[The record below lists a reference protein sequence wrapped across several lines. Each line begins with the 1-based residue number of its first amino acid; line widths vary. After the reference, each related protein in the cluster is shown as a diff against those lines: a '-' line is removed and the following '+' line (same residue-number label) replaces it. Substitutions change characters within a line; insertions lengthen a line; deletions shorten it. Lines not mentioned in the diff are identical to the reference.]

1 MAASPVPIPLTALE
15 HSLMRVTAP
24 LSFAALAAAG
34 LLLAGCAAPAPI
46 ESEAPV
52 EPTADGAFTLYS
64 GRDEEL
70 VQPLIDQFE
79 AETGIKVEVRY
90 GNTAELGAL
99 LLEEGD
105 ASPADVF
112 LSQDAGALGALSLAG
127 LFTTLPDDITAAI
140 PAGFTSTD
148 GTWVGVT
155 GRARVVVYD
164 GEKLTEDDLP
174 DTIDGYVTDEWNGRL
189 GVAPSNA
196 SFQSFVTALRVL
208 EGDDAAT
215 EWVTALAG
223 NSPQIFEGNSAILS
237 AVDEG
242 VVEVGLINHYYWYG
256 AAAEVGAENMR
267 AQIKFL
273 TSGDAGS
280 IVNVSGAGILNGS
293 ATDGD
298 ALEFVR
304 YLVSEAAQTYFVE
317 QTFEYPLLPGVAA
330 PEGLPSL
337 DSLVNPELDLSD
349 LDDLATTQRLLAD
362 AGLI

>member
-1 MAASPVPIPLTALE
+1 
-15 HSLMRVTAP
+15 MRVTAP
-24 LSFAALAAAG
+24 LSLTALAATG
-34 LLLAGCAAPAPI
+34 LLLAGCAAPAPT

-52 EPTADGAFTLYS
+52 EPTSDGSFTLYS

-70 VQPLIDQFE
+70 VQPLIDQFTQ
-79 AETGIKVEVRY
+79 ETGIDVEVRY

-112 LSQDAGALGALSLAG
+112 LSQDAGALGALSQAD
-127 LFTTLPDDITAAI
+127 LFSTLPTDITDAI

-164 GEKLTEDDLP
+164 GERYSADELP
-174 DTIDGYVTDEWNGRL
+174 DTVDEYVTEEWAGRL
-189 GVAPSNA
+189 GVAPTNA

-208 EGDDAAT
+208 EGEDAAAT
-215 EWVTALAG
+215 WVESLAG
-223 NSPQIFEGNSAILS
+223 NSPQIFEGNSAILT
-237 AVDEG
+237 AVDQG
-242 VVEVGLINHYYWYG
+242 VLDAGLINHYYWFG
-256 AAAEVGAENMR
+256 AAAEAGAENMR
-267 AQIKFL
+267 AQITFL
-273 TSGDAGS
+273 TAGDAGS
-280 IVNVSGAGILNGS
+280 IVNVSGAGILNG
-293 ATDGD
+293 AETDAD

-304 YLVSEAAQTYFVE
+304 FLVSEAAQTYFVE
-317 QTFEYPLLPGVAA
+317 QTFEYPLLPGIDA

-337 DSLVNPELDLSD
+337 ESLINPELDLSD
-349 LDDLATTQRLLAD
+349 LDDLATTQQLLAD

>member
-1 MAASPVPIPLTALE
+1 
-15 HSLMRVTAP
+15 MRVTAP
-24 LSFAALAAAG
+24 RSFAAARPFTAALSFTALAATG
-34 LLLAGCAAPAPI
+34 LLLAGCAAPAAT
-46 ESEAPV
+46 ESTAPT
-52 EPTADGAFTLYS
+52 EPTADGTFTLYS
-64 GRDEEL
+64 GRDEAL

-79 AETGIKVEVRY
+79 AETGISVEVRY

-99 LLEEGD
+99 LIEEGD

-127 LFTTLPDDITAAI
+127 LFTTLPTDVTDVI

-164 GEKLTEDDLP
+164 GERFTGEDLP
-174 DTIDGYVTDEWNGRL
+174 DTIDEYVTDEWAGRL
-189 GVAPSNA
+189 GVAPGNA

-208 EGDDAAT
+208 DGEDAAT
-215 EWVTALAG
+215 TWVEALAD
-223 NSPQIFEGNSAILS
+223 NSPQIFEGNSAILT

-242 VVEVGLINHYYWYG
+242 VVDAGLINHYYWYA
-256 AAAEVGAENMR
+256 AAAEAGPENMR

-273 TSGDAGS
+273 TAGDAGS
-280 IVNVSGAGILNGS
+280 IVNVTGAGILNGS
-293 ATDGD
+293 ATDAD

-304 YLVSEAAQTYFVE
+304 YLVSEAGQTYFVE
-317 QTFEYPLLPGVAA
+317 KTFEYPLLPGLAA
-330 PEGLPSL
+330 PAGLPSL
-337 DSLVNPELDLSD
+337 DSLINPELDLSD
-349 LDDLATTQRLLAD
+349 LDDLAATQRLLAD

>member
-1 MAASPVPIPLTALE
+1 
-15 HSLMRVTAP
+15 MRAAP
-24 LSFAALAAAG
+24 LSFTALAAVG
-34 LLLAGCAAPAPI
+34 LLLAGCAAPAP
-46 ESEAPV
+46 SETATPAEPV
-52 EPTADGAFTLYS
+52 ADGQFTLYS

-70 VQPLIDQFE
+70 VQPLIDQFT
-79 AETGIKVEVRY
+79 AETGIEVEVRY

-112 LSQDAGALGALSLAG
+112 LSQDAGALGALSRAG
-127 LFTTLPDDITAAI
+127 LFTTLPDDITEAV

-148 GTWVGVT
+148 GSWVGIT

-164 GEKLTEDDLP
+164 GEQLSADELP

-189 GVAPSNA
+189 AVAPSNA

-208 EGDDAAT
+208 EGEDAAA
-215 EWVTALAG
+215 EWVQALAG
-223 NSPQIFEGNSAILS
+223 NSPQIFEGNSQILT
-237 AVDEG
+237 AVDQG
-242 VVEVGLINHYYWYG
+242 AVEAGLINHYYWFR
-256 AAAEVGAENMR
+256 AASEVGADTMR
-267 AQIKFL
+267 AQLKYL
-273 TSGDAGS
+273 TAGDAGS
-280 IVNVSGAGILNGS
+280 IVNVTGAGIL
-293 ATDGD
+293 AAAETDAD

-317 QTFEYPLLPGVAA
+317 QTFEYPLVPGIAA

-337 DSLVNPELDLSD
+337 ESLLNAQLDLSD
-349 LDDLATTQRLLAD
+349 LDDLATTQQLLAD

>member
-1 MAASPVPIPLTALE
+1 
-15 HSLMRVTAP
+15 MRVTAP
-24 LSFAALAAAG
+24 LSFTALAATG
-34 LLLAGCAAPAPI
+34 LLLAGCAAPAPV
-46 ESEAPV
+46 ETPTPV
-52 EPTADGAFTLYS
+52 EPTADGTFTLYS

-79 AETGIKVEVRY
+79 AETGIEVEVRY

-127 LFTTLPDDITAAI
+127 LFTPLPSDVTEAI

-164 GEKLTEDDLP
+164 GERLTADELP
-174 DTIDGYVTDEWNGRL
+174 DTIDGYVTDEWAGRL
-189 GVAPSNA
+189 GVAPGNA

-208 EGDDAAT
+208 DGEDAAAA
-215 EWVTALAG
+215 WVEALAG
-223 NSPQIFEGNSAILS
+223 NSPQIFEGNGAILT

-242 VVEVGLINHYYWYG
+242 VVEAGLINHYYWYR

-267 AQIKFL
+267 AQLKFL
-273 TSGDAGS
+273 EAGDAGS
-280 IVNVSGAGILNGS
+280 IVNVTGAGILNGAS
-293 ATDGD
+293 ADAD

-304 YLVSEAAQTYFVE
+304 YLVSETAQTYFVE
-317 QTFEYPLLPGVAA
+317 QTFEYPLLPGVDA

-337 DSLVNPELDLSD
+337 ESLINPELDLSD
-349 LDDLATTQRLLAD
+349 LDDLSTTQQLLAD